1 MTTIVLAVHALLG
14 SPSGAVETYD
24 VTDSNGVPF
33 IRARIFGVGD
43 GPFCCGPGDEQRAL
57 RNLPQWEIDH
67 SLAAIQY
74 WAEIIKVIPGQSPA
88 IVNVARIA
96 IDNAWASIQS
106 STDGGNKVQAA
117 LTRQDP
123 GSLTY
128 GAHGMVAIGQMGF
141 SAEAY
146 IPSQLPM
153 TPTIGLAPVMIH
165 EIAHQMG
172 IASTIDGYEA
182 SPHFPE
188 AINAWTDHLH
198 DDNGKQAK
206 PGQAIYCSGCANPR
220 ADNVFDLRRDQ
231 GYFAGKH
238 MSEVLA
244 GAMPGIPV

>member
-1 MTTIVLAVHALLG
+1 M
-14 SPSGAVETYD
+14 
-24 VTDSNGVPF
+24 PF

-88 IVNVARIA
+88 IVNVAGIA
-96 IDNAWASIQS
+96 IDNAWPLS
-106 STDGGNKVQAA
+106 NRHPMAA
-117 LTRQDP
+117 TRCRRHSRG

-128 GAHGMVAIGQMGF
+128 GALGMVAVGQMGF

-153 TPTIGLAPVMIH
+153 TRKIRLAPVMIH

-182 SPHFPE
+182 SPHFARSDKWLDGP
-188 AINAWTDHLH
+188 
-198 DDNGKQAK
+198 
-206 PGQAIYCSGCANPR
+206 
-220 ADNVFDLRRDQ
+220 
-231 GYFAGKH
+231 FAR
-238 MSEVLA
+238 
-244 GAMPGIPV
+244 